1 MKVFIVSCLLFAAA
15 VSAAPS
21 VIDNKIESEGTL
33 SRAAKYLGACF
44 ESDDIT
50 TCLAVKGI
58 TAMNRAARSNNI
70 VVTNGITFKRD
81 PASPVARN
89 GKALSENDIMSELP
103 SESEDRNGRL
113 MDMAMQSV
121 ADFFGSHNLE
131 VKVPSETTQEVARAI
146 EEGRGKMK
154 KLMGPLILAVGAK
167 LFALVPLLLGGLAL
181 LATKAIVVAKI
192 AFLLA
197 LAVSAS
203 KLFGGAGK
211 LGGLGGLGGGAAG
224 LANSA
229 GWQQPAQQGWS
240 SGGASYPYA
249 RSLGDDDS
257 SEDAQEL
264 AFHAQIPAQ

>member
-1 MKVFIVSCLLFAAA
+1 MKVFIVSVLVFVAA

-81 PASPVARN
+81 PASPVARS

-103 SESEDRNGRL
+103 SESDERNGRL

-121 ADFFGSHNLE
+121 TDFFGTHNLE
-131 VKVPSETTQEVARAI
+131 VKVPTETTQEVARAI

-167 LFALVPLLLGGLAL
+167 MFALVPLLLGGLAL

-203 KLFGGAGK
+203 KLFGGAAGK
-211 LGGLGGLGGGAAG
+211 LGGLGGAVT
-224 LANSA
+224 ANSA
-229 GWQQPAQQGWS
+229 GWQAPAQQGWS
-240 SGGASYPYA
+240 TGNSGYPYA
-249 RSLGDDDS
+249 RNFGDDES
-257 SEDAQEL
+257 AEDAQEL
-264 AFHAQIPAQ
+264 AFKAQIPTQ

>member
-1 MKVFIVSCLLFAAA
+1 MKVFIVSVMLLAA

-81 PASPVARN
+81 AAVPVARSA
-89 GKALSENDIMSELP
+89 KALSENDIMSELP
-103 SESEDRNGRL
+103 TEAEERNGRL

-121 ADFFGSHNLE
+121 TDFFGTHNLE
-131 VKVPSETTQEVARAI
+131 VKVPTETTQEVARAI

-167 LFALVPLLLGGLAL
+167 LFALVPLMLGGLAL

-211 LGGLGGLGGGAAG
+211 LGGLGGIGGAAG

-240 SGGASYPYA
+240 SGGSSYPYA
-249 RSLGDDDS
+249 RNLGDLEDS
-257 SEDAQEL
+257 EEDAQEL
-264 AFHAQIPAQ
+264 AFKAQIPTQ